1 MRESLPSVLDAYA
14 MPDVPGYGS
23 RVHTHDYD
31 RSEALDRSPNS
42 VLSSDP
48 KPLRSGVICADS
60 CVLRKGNKE
69 TKPDLPEMGSSWHTH
84 DYDRSEALDRS
95 PNSVLSS
102 DPKPLSKYRPPPPQS
117 ILSPGESSYP
127 PKVNRNPFVI
137 HEQLV

>member
-1 MRESLPSVLDAYA
+1 MPDAYA

-48 KPLRSGVICADS
+48 KPLR
-60 CVLRKGNKE
+60 
-69 TKPDLPEMGSSWHTH
+69 
-84 DYDRSEALDRS
+84 
-95 PNSVLSS
+95 
-102 DPKPLSKYRPPPPQS
+102 KYRPPPPQS

-127 PKVNRNPFVI
+127 PKVNRPIVGLGVELSPISYLEPRVDKHNLLQGGSSYFGTSSLWSTGGGMYRDGGSSGSGGDGNATVTASI
-137 HEQLV
+137 KA